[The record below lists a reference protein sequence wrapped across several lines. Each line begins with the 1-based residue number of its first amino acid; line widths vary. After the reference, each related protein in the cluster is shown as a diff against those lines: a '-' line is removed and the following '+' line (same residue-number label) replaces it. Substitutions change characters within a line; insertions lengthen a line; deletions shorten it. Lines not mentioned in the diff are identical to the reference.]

1 MRAARKE
8 RAVQF
13 GLRWLGGAVIVLFL
27 VGCGESGSTLT
38 VTGSSTIA
46 PLMAELAER
55 YETETGIQVDV
66 QSGGSGRGM
75 GDVRQGL
82 ADLGMVSR
90 ALKADEQDLDGHLI
104 GRDGIAIIVHRDN
117 PVRALNDDQVRAI
130 YTGKMQRWDAG
141 STEGRPI
148 TVVHKAQGRSTQELF
163 LAYFQL
169 ENSQVQPDRVI
180 GENQQ
185 GIKAVAGDPFAIG
198 YVSIGTAIYEADN
211 GTAIRLLPLEGKPAS
226 LAVLAQGGYPLAREL
241 NLVTRGEMSQ
251 PVADFLAFV
260 TRTDMADVYHDYY
273 FLPAAE

>member
-1 MRAARKE
+1 MLSRLQCSLGLMV
-8 RAVQF
+8 AV
-13 GLRWLGGAVIVLFL
+13 FL
-27 VGCGESGSTLT
+27 AGCGESGSAIT
-38 VTGSSTIA
+38 VSGSSTIA

-66 QSGGSGRGM
+66 QSGGSGRAIA
-75 GDVRQGL
+75 DVRQGL

-90 ALKADEQDLDGHLI
+90 ALKEDEQDLEGYLI
-104 GRDGIAIIVHRDN
+104 GRDGIAIIVNSAN
-117 PVRALNDDQVRAI
+117 PVRALSDDQIRAI
-130 YTGKMQRWDAG
+130 YTGKTQRWESG
-141 STEGRPI
+141 PGEGRDI

-169 ENSQVQPDRVI
+169 ENSQVQPDQVI

-198 YVSIGTAIYEADN
+198 YVSIGTAIYEAEN
-211 GTAIRLLPLEGKPAS
+211 GTPIRLLPLEGAPAS
-226 LAVLAQGGYPLAREL
+226 LAVLAQGNYPLAREL
-241 NLVTRGEMSQ
+241 NLVTHGAVSQ

-273 FLPAAE
+273 FLPAVE

>member
-1 MRAARKE
+1 MQC
-8 RAVQF
+8 VS
-13 GLRWLGGAVIVLFL
+13 RWLGGAVMALFL
-27 VGCGESGSTLT
+27 SGCGESGSTLT

-55 YETETGIQVDV
+55 YEAETGIQVDV
-66 QSGGSGRGM
+66 QSGGSGRGI

-90 ALKADEQDLDGHLI
+90 ALKADEKDLDGHLI

-117 PVRALNDDQVRAI
+117 PVPALNDDQIRAI
-130 YTGKMQRWDAG
+130 YTGKRQRWGAG
-141 STEGRPI
+141 ADEGRQI

-198 YVSIGTAIYEADN
+198 YVSIGTAIYEAEN
-211 GTAIRLLPLEGKPAS
+211 GTAIRLLPLEGRPAS

-241 NLVTRGEMSQ
+241 NLVTHGEMSP
-251 PVADFLAFV
+251 PVVDFLAFV

>member
-1 MRAARKE
+1 MR
-8 RAVQF
+8 F

-104 GRDGIAIIVHRDN
+104 GHDGIAIIVHRDN
-117 PVRALNDDQVRAI
+117 PVRALNDDQIRAI

-185 GIKAVAGDPFAIG
+185 GIKAVANDVNAIG
-198 YVSIGTAIYEADN
+198 YVSIGTAIYEADA
-211 GTAIRLLPLEGKPAS
+211 GAPLRLLPLSGVPATLES
-226 LAVLAQGGYPLAREL
+226 VDQGRYPLSREL
-241 NLVTRGEMSQ
+241 NLVSQGELSEPASQ
-251 PVADFLAFV
+251 LLDFM
-260 TRTDMADVYHDYY
+260 TDPDRAATYHDYY
-273 FLPAAE
+273 FLPVSR

>member
-1 MRAARKE
+1 M
-8 RAVQF
+8 QF

-66 QSGGSGRGM
+66 QSGGSGRGI

-90 ALKADEQDLDGHLI
+90 ALKADEKDLDGHLI
-104 GRDGIAIIVHRDN
+104 GRDGIAIIVHRNN
-117 PVRALNDDQVRAI
+117 PVRALNDDQIRAI
-130 YTGKMQRWDAG
+130 YTGNMPRWDAG
-141 STEGRPI
+141 SAEGRPI

-241 NLVTRGEMSQ
+241 NLVTHGEMSQ

>member
-1 MRAARKE
+1 MLSR
-8 RAVQF
+8 
-13 GLRWLGGAVIVLFL
+13 LRWSAGLMVALFL
-27 VGCGESGSTLT
+27 AGCGESSSTLT

-66 QSGGSGRGM
+66 QSGGSGRGIA
-75 GDVRQGL
+75 DVRQGV

-90 ALKADEQDLDGHLI
+90 ALKPDEQDLDGHLV
-104 GRDGIAIIVHRDN
+104 GRDGIAIIVNSEN
-117 PVRALNDDQVRAI
+117 PVPMLSDDQIRAI
-130 YTGKMQRWDAG
+130 YTGKTRRWENGPGAG
-141 STEGRPI
+141 RDI

-163 LAYFQL
+163 LAYFKL
-169 ENSQVQPDRVI
+169 ENSQVQPDRII

-198 YVSIGTAIYEADN
+198 YVSIGTAIYEAEH
-211 GTAIRLLPLEGKPAS
+211 GTPIRLLPLEGNPAS
-226 LAVLAQGGYPLAREL
+226 LAVLEQGDYPLAREL
-241 NLVTRGEMSQ
+241 NLVSRGALSQ

-273 FLPAAE
+273 FLPVAQ

>member
-1 MRAARKE
+1 M
-8 RAVQF
+8 
-13 GLRWLGGAVIVLFL
+13 IVLFL

-163 LAYFQL
+163 LAHFQL
-169 ENSQVQPDRVI
+169 EDRVI

-226 LAVLAQGGYPLAREL
+226 LAVLAQGDYPLAREL
-241 NLVTRGEMSQ
+241 NLVTHGEMSQ

>member
-1 MRAARKE
+1 M
-8 RAVQF
+8 QF

-169 ENSQVQPDRVI
+169 ENSQVRPDRVI

-241 NLVTRGEMSQ
+241 NLVTHGEMSQ

>member
-1 MRAARKE
+1 M
-8 RAVQF
+8 QF

-117 PVRALNDDQVRAI
+117 PEI
-130 YTGKMQRWDAG
+130 GK
-141 STEGRPI
+141 S
-148 TVVHKAQGRSTQELF
+148 VV
-163 LAYFQL
+163 
-169 ENSQVQPDRVI
+169 
-180 GENQQ
+180 
-185 GIKAVAGDPFAIG
+185 
-198 YVSIGTAIYEADN
+198 
-211 GTAIRLLPLEGKPAS
+211 
-226 LAVLAQGGYPLAREL
+226 
-241 NLVTRGEMSQ
+241 
-251 PVADFLAFV
+251 
-260 TRTDMADVYHDYY
+260 
-273 FLPAAE
+273 